1 MRRSWKLWLEE
12 NTRWPIQSS
21 QEALEGNV
29 VSRGGW
35 LSLKEDR
42 QDQWLQNPL
51 GPSLP
56 KEVIHF
62 TKNVPRQPQRQA
74 PKKKKGPGEPPVGSQ
89 WCHAPTQNAHK
100 SGLLWGNFMGALV
113 SAPSLPGGQ
122 VGVTAPVG
130 TPPIPPTC
138 PSLPALGLL
147 QPIITRSAWLY
158 GLLEM
163 GDQAAR
169 GSPLKGT
176 RESSQQ
182 DLFLLRGLERRP
194 PQKTLMPRPLQR
206 PSQLPGSPSGPIS
219 LHIPCQQSFSCS
231 LRLLEQNTNC
241 SLWLPSI
248 CVVHGLPRLSQ
259 TPCPT
264 PQAGCN
270 NFPTITPIHTTP
282 SLASEPPQMLVPL
295 SGTLI
300 PPSLSDHSPLAV

>member
-1 MRRSWKLWLEE
+1 M
-12 NTRWPIQSS
+12 
-21 QEALEGNV
+21 
-29 VSRGGW
+29 
-35 LSLKEDR
+35 KEDR
-42 QDQWLQNPL
+42 QGQWLQNPL

-56 KEVIHF
+56 KGIHF
-62 TKNVPRQPQRQA
+62 TRNVPRQPQRQA
-74 PKKKKGPGEPPVGSQ
+74 PKKKKGPGGPPVGSQ
-89 WCHAPTQNAHK
+89 GCHAPTQHAHK
-100 SGLLWGNFMGALV
+100 NSLLQGNFMGVLV
-113 SAPSLPGGQ
+113 SAPSPPGGQ
-122 VGVTAPVG
+122 VGVISPVG
-130 TPPIPPTC
+130 TPPIPPHV
-138 PSLPALGLL
+138 PSLPALGLS

-194 PQKTLMPRPLQR
+194 PQKTLMPRPLQT
-206 PSQLPGSPSGPIS
+206 PSQHPGSPPGPIS
-219 LHIPCQQSFSCS
+219 VHVPCQQSFSCS
-231 LRLLEQNTNC
+231 LRLLEQNT
-241 SLWLPSI
+241 WPPSI

-259 TPCPT
+259 HPCPT

-270 NFPTITPIHTTP
+270 NFPTITPMHTTP